1 MSFPCPM
8 KRGFSATARE
18 KRNSLK
24 TKKIV
29 FLDDSTCNLS
39 SPAARGRGKDESYK
53 SNIVRH
59 KYIHHALHNMEL
71 PVER

>member
-1 MSFPCPM
+1 MNSKKRIFEILRQVSFPCPM

-29 FLDDSTCNLS
+29 FLDDSTCNLT
-39 SPAARGRGKDESYK
+39 
-53 SNIVRH
+53 
-59 KYIHHALHNMEL
+59 
-71 PVER
+71 